1 MIVESIDSEIR
12 FFGGGLCSSFFA
24 LRLERERATEDTLPL
39 QNIHKLTK
47 HTSKI
52 KSSSRFIHKTF
63 IQVYRYVT
71 HQHSV
76 FVLRERRRASFFY
89 DRETYFMK

>member
-1 MIVESIDSEIR
+1 MIVKSIDSEIR
-12 FFGGGLCSSFFA
+12 FFGASETQITNGFFD
-24 LRLERERATEDTLPL
+24 RKHTGQTPSI
-39 QNIHKLTK
+39 QKIHKLTK

-52 KSSSRFIHKTF
+52 SSSSRFIHKTF

-76 FVLRERRRASFFY
+76 FVLRERRRAPFFY
-89 DRETYFMK
+89 DRETYFMT

>member
-1 MIVESIDSEIR
+1 MIVGSIDSEIR
-12 FFGGGLCSSFFA
+12 FFWCKRNPKTNGSFD
-24 LRLERERATEDTLPL
+24 RKHTEDTPSL

-63 IQVYRYVT
+63 IQVYRYVP
-71 HQHSV
+71 HQHLV

>member
-12 FFGGGLCSSFFA
+12 FLGGLCSSFFA
-24 LRLERERATEDTLPL
+24 LRLERERATVDTLPL

-52 KSSSRFIHKTF
+52 SSSSRFIHKTF

-71 HQHSV
+71 HQHLV
-76 FVLRERRRASFFY
+76 FVLRERRRAS
-89 DRETYFMK
+89 YFLTTERHIS